1 MLSIVLLCIPDQILT
16 DLSLS
21 IENEDRQDDIAKLIL
36 DLRKRLPRFDT
47 ILEREIKFLSKAF
60 TEGK

>member
-21 IENEDRQDDIAKLIL
+21 IENEDSQDDIAKLIL
-36 DLRKRLPRFDT
+36 DLRKRLPKFDI